1 MMAKLQKTVP
11 AGCALTRQKLLRHLI
26 DEREMLLCDAMRII
40 GNRDRA
46 EDVVQ
51 DAAMRC
57 LCSKAIGT
65 DIASP
70 RGFLRRIVR
79 NLALDHRRREISER
93 VTPLELD
100 DDISCDRPSVERQL
114 QDRQTLVRLAEGM
127 MALPAR
133 EADILCAHRLGIES
147 QKDIARRYGLSAARI
162 NGIIAQTHAR
172 LAAYVDAADPLIAEE
187 HDAKPQ

>member
-1 MMAKLQKTVP
+1 M
-11 AGCALTRQKLLRHLI
+11 TRQKLLRHLI

-57 LCSKAIGT
+57 LSSKAIGT
-65 DIASP
+65 EIASP

-93 VTPLELD
+93 ITPLELD
-100 DDISCDRPSVERQL
+100 DDLLCDRPTAETQL
-114 QDRQTLVRLAEGM
+114 QDRQRLGRLAKGLS
-127 MALPAR
+127 ALPAR
-133 EADILCAHRLGIES
+133 EADIIFAHRLRVES
-147 QKDIARRYGLSAARI
+147 QKDIARRYGLSPARI
-162 NGIIAQTHAR
+162 NGIIAHTQAR
-172 LAAYVDAADPLIAEE
+172 LAVYVDASDHKDMAGQVD
-187 HDAKPQ
+187 DKR

>member
-1 MMAKLQKTVP
+1 M
-11 AGCALTRQKLLRHLI
+11 TRQKLLRHLI
-26 DEREMLLCDAMRII
+26 DEREMLLCDAMRIL

-57 LCSKAIGT
+57 LSSKAIGA

-100 DDISCDRPSVERQL
+100 DELLSDQPSAERQL
-114 QDRQTLVRLAEGM
+114 QDRQALVRLASGM
-127 MALPAR
+127 VALPAR
-133 EADILCAHRLGIES
+133 EADILCAHRLRVES

-162 NGIIAQTHAR
+162 NGIIAHTQAR
-172 LAAYVDAADPLIAEE
+172 LAAYVDAAEPSGAVEQG
-187 HDAKPQ
+187 AKR

>member
-1 MMAKLQKTVP
+1 MAKSQKPVP

-40 GNRDRA
+40 GSRDRA

-57 LCSKAIGT
+57 LSSKAIGAE
-65 DIASP
+65 IASP

-100 DDISCDRPSVERQL
+100 DELLCDRPTAETQL
-114 QDRQTLVRLAEGM
+114 QDRQRLGRLAKGLM
-127 MALPAR
+127 TLPAR
-133 EADILCAHRLGIES
+133 ESDIIFAHRLRVES
-147 QKDIARRYGLSAARI
+147 QKDIARRHGLSPARI
-162 NGIIAQTHAR
+162 NGIIAQTHAK
-172 LAAYVDAADPLIAEE
+172 LAVYVDAFDHKDMVGQADE
-187 HDAKPQ
+187 KR